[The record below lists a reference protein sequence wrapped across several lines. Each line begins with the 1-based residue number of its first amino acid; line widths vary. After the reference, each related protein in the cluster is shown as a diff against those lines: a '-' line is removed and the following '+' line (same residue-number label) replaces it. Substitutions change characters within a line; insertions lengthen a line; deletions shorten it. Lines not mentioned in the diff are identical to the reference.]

1 MATQCTEHVRPP
13 YAPITMIP
21 ITHVPLLGP
30 LRLGQHA
37 LAQRRPMLYLV
48 SRFAKHG
55 VGGPCVNLNIAVFMG
70 EQILLSK
77 DRHPTS
83 AVKFT

>member
-1 MATQCTEHVRPP
+1 
-13 YAPITMIP
+13 
-21 ITHVPLLGP
+21 
-30 LRLGQHA
+30 
-37 LAQRRPMLYLV
+37 MLYLV